1 MFFLRTAWENKVSHY
16 SIRNQRLNQKAICIL
31 GLMIIIFYLSVPLS
45 RGDLI
50 EDGPKD
56 ADPSG
61 LFAGT
66 ARVNI
71 TPPAGI
77 AHMNWGSQTHIQ
89 SSGIDP
95 AGMLATAL
103 VISNGKQKFAMVD
116 VDRLYVDGLNPAIE
130 HASKLTGIPKNHI
143 RIGASHTHSGP
154 FLSAEKGPDGIDLS
168 QYQRVLQDHH
178 AKLTDKIVD
187 VIVEANSNLR
197 PVHLFGG
204 RGTGTININRRF
216 RAKSTNPPAVG
227 RNPKGFVD
235 RELVVIRIDGKDG
248 KPYAILANFQCHGT
262 VLGYEN
268 KFISPDWIGM
278 TRKVVEKA
286 FPGALCLFFQGA
298 AGNQGPI
305 EGFTGDLRVAH
316 RLGSILGHQV
326 AATALGIET
335 VKRIPTF
342 EGFVE
347 STAYQAKQYWRTKG
361 PRSAKIKFA
370 SKIIQVPRR
379 KYTPGELTKMENRIF
394 NSKRRVKLAKKENDP
409 WKQHQASAQLR
420 RFSFLLKQWKQPT
433 KAGPARIEIQILRIG
448 DVAIVAMPGEP
459 FAEIGATIK
468 KASPFKFT
476 FFCGYSSGVGGDYL
490 PIKSEYQHGGYEIER
505 TPYGRRAAEI
515 LISEVINLFKEVQ

>member
-1 MFFLRTAWENKVSHY
+1 MFFLRIAWEKRGKHCPTRNHRLDQKV
-16 SIRNQRLNQKAICIL
+16 ICIL
-31 GLMIIIFYLSVPLS
+31 GLMVIIFCFGVPLS

-61 LFAGT
+61 LLAGT
-66 ARVNI
+66 SRANI
-71 TPPAGI
+71 APPIGI

-89 SSGIDP
+89 SAGVDP

-103 VISNGKQKFAMVD
+103 VISDGKQKFAMVD
-116 VDRLYVDGLNPAIE
+116 LDRLYVDGLSPAIE
-130 HASKLTGIPKNHI
+130 RASRLTGIPKAHI

-154 FLSAEKGPDGIDLS
+154 FISAEKGPDGIDLS
-168 QYQRVLQDHH
+168 QYQKVIQHHH
-178 AKLTDKIVD
+178 AKLIDKIVG

-204 RGTGTININRRF
+204 RGTGTININRRI
-216 RAKSTNPPAVG
+216 RAKNTNPSAVG
-227 RNPKGFVD
+227 RNPEGFVD
-235 RELVVIRIDGKDG
+235 QELIVIRIDGKDG

-268 KFISPDWIGM
+268 KFVSPDWIGM
-278 TRKVVEKA
+278 TRKVVEQS
-286 FPGALCLFFQGA
+286 FPGALCFFFQGA

-361 PRSAKIKFA
+361 PRSATIKFA

-379 KYTPGELTKMENRIF
+379 KYKPNELIKMENRIF
-394 NSKRRVKLAKKENDP
+394 DSKRRVELAKKAHDP
-409 WKQHQASAQLR
+409 WKQHQANAQLR
-420 RFSFLLKQWKQPT
+420 RFSDLLKQWKQPT
-433 KAGPARIEIQILRIG
+433 KAGPAKIEVQILRIG

-490 PIKSEYQHGGYEIER
+490 PIKSEYQHGGYEVER
-505 TPYGRRAAEI
+505 TPYGQGAAEI
-515 LISEVINLFKEVQ
+515 LINETINLFKEVR